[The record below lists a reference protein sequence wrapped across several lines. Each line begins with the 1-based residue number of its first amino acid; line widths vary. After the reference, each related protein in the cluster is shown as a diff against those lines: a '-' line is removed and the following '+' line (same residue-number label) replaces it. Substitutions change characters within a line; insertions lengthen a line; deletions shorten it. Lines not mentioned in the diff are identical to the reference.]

1 MTCANTNSPEQAHTR
16 RASVEQTGHVEH
28 PVEAQDTGST
38 AGLPESVGYVL
49 KRLVLG
55 KPLINEQLKG
65 ERLSNPIAL
74 GVLSSDAMSSAA
86 YGTEEILIELLPWAG
101 LAAFTVLLPITGVI
115 LVILALVAASYR
127 QVVIV
132 YTRAGGSYVVARDNL
147 GPRIAQI
154 AAAALLIDYTVTVA
168 VQCAAGTVAVVSAI
182 PALGPYSLEITIGVV
197 LVMCFV
203 NLRGLREAG
212 RPFAVP
218 AYLFVGLV
226 VLMVVVGVIKM
237 VTVGLPQ
244 YDPAHL
250 VGAVVVRQRDGFVM
264 GATLFVLLRAFA
276 NGGSS
281 LTGVEAISNTV
292 GAFQKPEGRNARK
305 VLTVMACI
313 LGFMVGGVSFLAYAT
328 HATPYTV
335 GYPSV
340 ISQEARAVFG
350 HGAFG
355 TSMFVVIQAATAL
368 ILYTGGNT
376 SFNGFPF
383 LASFVAEDRFLPRQL
398 TKRGHRLVFSNGI
411 VVLTVL
417 SVILLLVA
425 GSNVNNLVPFYAIGV
440 FTGFAMAGYGMTK
453 YWHSHREPGWR
464 RRMAI
469 NLAAGIV
476 STIIVVIF
484 AVTKF
489 TEGAWLV
496 VIVFPVLVF
505 TLIRLNREY
514 RAESAILDRVGENH
528 VRTVNYAR
536 HRVFVFVSSLDLAVL
551 EALRYGR
558 SLRPAE
564 LKAVHFMVDE
574 AHANRLRKRWE
585 SLGVDT
591 TLKVIDCPDRRISR
605 AARELVVEASAEE
618 GTSVTVLLPRR
629 TYAPVLGRLLHDRTA
644 DRIASVIS
652 RLPSAAATIVPYD
665 VQARIRA
672 SFPDV
677 PEERVTKA
685 FERLLTRM
693 SGDQPA
699 GLHEYN
705 QPAHPKGTMPI
716 GSLIPGHLVTVV
728 GRLHE
733 INSHTR
739 RGRSTL
745 NGELVD
751 ESGSLA
757 VRFHGAHDDIEAG
770 QQLRLSGRAQLDRDT
785 DAVLMV
791 DPDYE
796 VVEEP
801 TGERANGTPSDSTE
815 SDSADTE
822 SDTADAEKSTSEKS
836 RNEVDD

>member
-1 MTCANTNSPEQAHTR
+1 M
-16 RASVEQTGHVEH
+16 
-28 PVEAQDTGST
+28 
-38 AGLPESVGYVL
+38 GYVL
-49 KRLVLG
+49 KRVLLGRPLV
-55 KPLINEQLKG
+55 NEQLTG
-65 ERLSNPIAL
+65 ERLTNPIAL

-101 LAAFTVLLPITGVI
+101 LAAFTILLPMTAVI
-115 LVILALVAASYR
+115 LLILALVAASYR
-127 QVVIV
+127 QVVMV
-132 YTRAGGSYVVARDNL
+132 YTKAGGSYVVARDNF

-154 AAAALLIDYTVTVA
+154 AAAALLIDYVVTVA
-168 VQCAAGTVAVVSAI
+168 VQCAAGTVAVVSAV
-182 PALGPYSLEITIGVV
+182 PALGPYSLEITIGIV
-197 LVMCFV
+197 LLMCYI

-237 VTVGLPQ
+237 ITVGLPQ

-250 VGAVVVRQRDGFVM
+250 VGTVVVRQRDGFVM

-292 GAFQKPEGRNARK
+292 GAFRKPAGRNARK

-313 LGFMVGGVSFLAYAT
+313 LGFMVGGVSFLAFAT
-328 HATPYTV
+328 HATPYTA

-340 ISQEARAVFG
+340 LSQEARAVFG

-355 TSMFVVIQAATAL
+355 GVMFALIQAATAL

-411 VVLTVL
+411 IVLTVL

-453 YWHSHREPGWR
+453 HWSRHRDTRGWR
-464 RRMAI
+464 RRMVI
-469 NLAAGIV
+469 NLSAGIV
-476 STIIVVIF
+476 STIIVGIF

-496 VIVFPVLVF
+496 VIVFPLLVF

-514 RAESAILDRVGENH
+514 RAESAILDRVREAE
-528 VRTVNYAR
+528 VRTVNFTR
-536 HRVFVFVSSLDLAVL
+536 HRVFVFVGSVDLAVL

-574 AHANRLRKRWE
+574 EHANRLRTRWE

-591 TLKVIDCPDRRISR
+591 TLRVIDCPDRRITR
-605 AARELVVEASAEE
+605 AAQELVVEASADE
-618 GTSVTVLLPRR
+618 GTGVTVLLPRR
-629 TYAPVLGRLLHDRTA
+629 TYAPLLGRLLHDRTA

-652 RLPSAAATIVPYD
+652 RLPRAAATIVPYD
-665 VQARIRA
+665 VRSRIRA
-672 SFPDV
+672 AFPNL
-677 PEERVTKA
+677 PEERITNA
-685 FERLLTRM
+685 FERLLTRI
-693 SGDQPA
+693 SGDETPLLAEHYQPA
-699 GLHEYN
+699 PPEGA
-705 QPAHPKGTMPI
+705 QPI
-716 GSLIPGHLVTVV
+716 GSVVPGRSVTVV
-728 GRLHE
+728 GRLHD
-733 INSHTR
+733 ISSRTR
-739 RGRSTL
+739 RGKSIVI
-745 NGELVD
+745 GELAD
-751 ESGSLA
+751 DSGTLT
-757 VRFHGAHDDIEAG
+757 VEFHSAHDDIAPG
-770 QQLRLSGRAQLDRDT
+770 QELRLSGRVRLDKAT
-785 DAVLMV
+785 HNVLMV
-791 DPDYE
+791 DPTYKIVQDAS
-796 VVEEP
+796 
-801 TGERANGTPSDSTE
+801 GEIGNE
-815 SDSADTE
+815 
-822 SDTADAEKSTSEKS
+822 SEKGT
-836 RNEVDD
+836 DDRTDSSSGDNGGV